1 MLFPPA
7 SSQLA
12 FAAGLGFAALSIC
25 AEPSTAIN
33 PSARPPTANTANCFL
48 ILFPLGCARVLN
60 RIYLPCATENSS
72 HLISSQQT
80 AETAARF
87 ALLTKPLRN
96 SKKGAKPEHCPGPSK
111 QRDWFQGV
119 FMPESR
125 RRLLMTFVGAAG
137 VLALRPALALCQG
150 APSVRPSPQ
159 PRPSPNAPDSHVPYG
174 LKDGPQAAVS
184 DKKAI
189 ERANQQELRSNVSK
203 LYEIVADLKD
213 QVEKTDA
220 NKTLSV
226 SVVKKAQ
233 QIEKLAKQIKEL
245 AKG

>member
-1 MLFPPA
+1 
-7 SSQLA
+7 
-12 FAAGLGFAALSIC
+12 
-25 AEPSTAIN
+25 
-33 PSARPPTANTANCFL
+33 
-48 ILFPLGCARVLN
+48 
-60 RIYLPCATENSS
+60 
-72 HLISSQQT
+72 
-80 AETAARF
+80 
-87 ALLTKPLRN
+87 
-96 SKKGAKPEHCPGPSK
+96 
-111 QRDWFQGV
+111 
-119 FMPESR
+119 MPESR